1 MVRDLRCALL
11 ALAMLGGLAA
21 CTQPTPVAN
30 NSNEVS
36 FRWNKDASTAGQA
49 DRVAKDHCASW
60 GKQAVPAEKKADAQS
75 EFERF
80 DCR

>member
-1 MVRDLRCALL
+1 MIRGSGGALL
-11 ALAMLGGLAA
+11 ALALLGGLAA
-21 CTQPTPVAN
+21 CAPPTPVENSAN
-30 NSNEVS
+30 DVS
-36 FRWNKDASTAGQA
+36 FRWNKDASSEGQA

-60 GKQAVPAEKKADAQS
+60 GKQAVPAGKTADAKS

>member
-1 MVRDLRCALL
+1 MRSVLL
-11 ALAMLGGLAA
+11 ALAALGGLAA

-30 NSNEVS
+30 NSGEVS
-36 FRWNKDASTAGQA
+36 FRWDKGASTEGQA

-60 GKQAVPAEKKADAQS
+60 GKQAVPTEQKADNQS